1 MIQTFTILGIP
12 KAQGRPRFARMG
24 SFVKTYDPKD
34 SRQYKD
40 NVAAQIVAQQ
50 PVFCEGPLRVE
61 LCFYLPRPKTLS
73 KKVLHHTKKPD
84 LDNLIKGTKDA
95 MKGIVWRDD
104 SQVVNLEA
112 AKIYTETEPKVEIRV
127 KEIEQKEG

>member
-1 MIQTFTILGIP
+1 MIQTFKIIGIP

-24 SFVKTYDPKD
+24 AFVKTYDPKD

-40 NVAAQIVAQQ
+40 NVAAQIVAQS
-50 PVFCEGPLRVE
+50 PVFVEGAVQVE
-61 LCFYLPRPKTLS
+61 MGFFLPRPKTLP
-73 KKVLHHTKKPD
+73 KKVVFHTKKPD

-104 SQVVNLEA
+104 SQVVMIQA
-112 AKIYTETEPKVEIRV
+112 VKMYIDGQPRVEITVREV
-127 KEIEQKEG
+127 